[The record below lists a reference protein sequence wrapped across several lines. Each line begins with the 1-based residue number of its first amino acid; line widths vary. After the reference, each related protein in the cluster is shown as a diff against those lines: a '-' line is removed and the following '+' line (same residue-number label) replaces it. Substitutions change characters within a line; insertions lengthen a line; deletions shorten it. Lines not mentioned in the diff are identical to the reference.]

1 MSHQALQNFQRYT
14 GIQHVHRIGMAERVG
29 DRNRTSHHQ
38 QQRRQP
44 PPNPVLTVLS
54 VTSQI
59 RAFSVL
65 PVRRLRRS
73 MGIFSVATI
82 VCSWLT
88 YQSQRAEPAGESAT
102 GGHSPRRPGSF
113 GPLFQ
118 GRKLHKRIRRRKRK
132 SPRQRQCFINV
143 LRCSTVASASCG
155 ADLGRNG
162 AGHSLPEPADIWQ
175 FIMDHRHLA
184 KCQSC
189 RIINGNRQR
198 CRLPGRIHCRYHDC
212 RLAVYN
218 GA

>member
-14 GIQHVHRIGMAERVG
+14 GIQHVHRIGMAERMWC
-29 DRNRTSHHQ
+29 DRNRERHTVSSSGGNRLPIQ
-38 QQRRQP
+38 
-44 PPNPVLTVLS
+44 VLTVLS

-88 YQSQRAEPAGESAT
+88 YQSQRAEPAGESADRRAF
-102 GGHSPRRPGSF
+102 SRRPGSFF

-132 SPRQRQCFINV
+132 IPRV
-143 LRCSTVASASCG
+143 SASASLMR
-155 ADLGRNG
+155 APVF
-162 AGHSLPEPADIWQ
+162 HSVASSIL
-175 FIMDHRHLA
+175 
-184 KCQSC
+184 
-189 RIINGNRQR
+189 R
-198 CRLPGRIHCRYHDC
+198 CRSGT
-212 RLAVYN
+212 
-218 GA
+218 

>member
-1 MSHQALQNFQRYT
+1 MWC
-14 GIQHVHRIGMAERVG
+14 
-29 DRNRTSHHQ
+29 DRNRERHTVSSSGGN
-38 QQRRQP
+38 RL
-44 PPNPVLTVLS
+44 PNPVLTVLS

-88 YQSQRAEPAGESAT
+88 YQSQRAEPAGEFADRRAF
-102 GGHSPRRPGSF
+102 SPPSSQLFRSVVSGSQAAQTDTEAQAKN
-113 GPLFQ
+113 P
-118 GRKLHKRIRRRKRK
+118 
-132 SPRQRQCFINV
+132 PRQRQCFINA
-143 LRCSTVASASCG
+143 CSGVPQCG
-155 ADLGRNG
+155 QQHLAVQIRDVMEQGTHFR
-162 AGHSLPEPADIWQ
+162 SQQIFWQ

>member
-14 GIQHVHRIGMAERVG
+14 GIQHVHRIGMAERMWC
-29 DRNRTSHHQ
+29 DRNRERHTVSSSGGN
-38 QQRRQP
+38 RL
-44 PPNPVLTVLS
+44 PNPVLTVLS

-88 YQSQRAEPAGESAT
+88 YRSQRAEPAGESADRRAF
-102 GGHSPRRPGSF
+102 SPPSRQLF

-132 SPRQRQCFINV
+132 IPRV
-143 LRCSTVASASCG
+143 SASASLMR
-155 ADLGRNG
+155 APVF
-162 AGHSLPEPADIWQ
+162 HSVASSIL
-175 FIMDHRHLA
+175 
-184 KCQSC
+184 
-189 RIINGNRQR
+189 R
-198 CRLPGRIHCRYHDC
+198 CRSGT
-212 RLAVYN
+212 
-218 GA
+218 